1 MLLQLLTILS
11 TAVLSSLLTLALAY
25 WYFDRRLKRR
35 LDQRLTELQEEFGS
49 VIQERVRRGVLEGVA
64 SIPSAEVLKDTG
76 QTLSAAAGDLVRN
89 SIGTLLGGSS
99 ADPED

>member
-64 SIPSAEVLKDTG
+64 SIPSTEVLKDTG
-76 QTLSAAAGDLVRN
+76 QTLSGAAGDLVRN
-89 SIGTLLGGSS
+89 SLGTLLRGSS

>member
-11 TAVLSSLLTLALAY
+11 TAVLSSLLTLVLAY

-89 SIGTLLGGSS
+89 SLGTLLRGSS

>member
-1 MLLQLLTILS
+1 MLVQLLTILL
-11 TAVLSSLLTLALAY
+11 TAVLSSLLTLGLAY

-76 QTLSAAAGDLVRN
+76 QTLSTAAGDLVRN
-89 SIGTLLGGSS
+89 GLGTLLGGSS

>member
-35 LDQRLTELQEEFGS
+35 LDQRLSELQEEFGS

-76 QTLSAAAGDLVRN
+76 QTLSTAAGDLVR
-89 SIGTLLGGSS
+89 SSLGTLLRGSS